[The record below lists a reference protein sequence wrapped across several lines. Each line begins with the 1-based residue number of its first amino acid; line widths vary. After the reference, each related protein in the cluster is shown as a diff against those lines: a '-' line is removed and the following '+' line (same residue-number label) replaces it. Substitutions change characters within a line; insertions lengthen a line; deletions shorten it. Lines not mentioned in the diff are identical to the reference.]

1 MRCIRGIG
9 LRDYVKEDYSTDI
22 ILKDEPY
29 AKTRINLRIVW
40 KNIISL
46 RILGVPV
53 ETCNR
58 ISQLTNLRITSPAKT
73 PLRFLLWKRFFFTV
87 LIFYTKVG
95 NQESHSFLPFE
106 NISSVFMCIQQCER
120 NEKPHKMNAVS
131 TF

>member
-22 ILKDEPY
+22 LLKDEPY

-58 ISQLTNLRITSPAKT
+58 ISQLTSLRITSPART
-73 PLRFLLWKRFFFTV
+73 PIKILL
-87 LIFYTKVG
+87 
-95 NQESHSFLPFE
+95 
-106 NISSVFMCIQQCER
+106 
-120 NEKPHKMNAVS
+120 
-131 TF
+131 